1 MRFFADLHVHSKHA
15 RATSRDLDLP
25 HMALWAAKKGV
36 LVLGTGDFTHPAW
49 FADLR
54 DQLVPA
60 EPGLFRLKPEL
71 ERWCAEQFPP
81 FAAQPTRFLLQVEIS
96 TIYKQGDRVRK
107 VHHCHYVPDLAAAER
122 FIARLARLGNLAA
135 DGRPI
140 LGLNSR
146 HLLEITLEAGPGS
159 FLIPAHIWTPW
170 FAVLGSK
177 SGFDSLADCY
187 GDDLTPEIFAVETG
201 LSSDPPMNRRLSQLD
216 RYALV
221 SSSDAHSPGKIGR
234 EASAFDCE
242 LSYWAMRNALRTG
255 AGHGG
260 TVELFPEEGKYH
272 LDGHRA
278 CGIRWE
284 PGETQRHGGLC
295 PVCGKELTVGVL
307 HRVEA
312 LADRAGGAAVQAARA
327 GEFRS
332 FVPLPELLGE
342 VLRVGPASRK
352 VTDSYERLVGAV
364 GPELFILERTPLEDL
379 RRAGP
384 ALLAEGV
391 RRMRA
396 GEVIREAGYDGEY
409 GVIRVFRDEEL
420 IQGNAVSLPF
430 ELPKTERA
438 AGSLPA
444 STPPA
449 AGQSEGFSPSE
460 RGEGDRS
467 PDFNRDCR
475 SARPRAEHGG
485 VPASGRSGS
494 SPNAERT
501 KGAPSAAPGMGV
513 VPGLGTCVAELQG
526 APVQRRKSRPSAPG
540 TAASA

>member
-54 DQLVPA
+54 GQLVPA

-71 ERWCAEQFPP
+71 ERWCAERFPP

-96 TIYKQGDRVRK
+96 TIYKQDDRVRK

-140 LGLNSR
+140 FGLNSR
-146 HLLEITLEAGPGS
+146 HLLELTLEAGPGS

-177 SGFDSLADCY
+177 SGFDSLAECY
-187 GDDLTPEIFAVETG
+187 GDQTPEIFAVETG
-201 LSSDPPMNRRLSQLD
+201 LSSDPPMNRRLTQLD

-242 LSYWAMRNALRTG
+242 LSWWAMRDALRTG
-255 AGHGG
+255 AGFGG
-260 TVELFPEEGKYH
+260 TVEFFPEEGKYH

-312 LADRAGGAAVQAARA
+312 LADRAEGAPAEEARA
-327 GEFRS
+327 GGFRS

-352 VTDSYERLVGAV
+352 IADSYEKLIGMV
-364 GPELFILERTPLEDL
+364 GPELFILEHAPLEDL
-379 RRAGP
+379 RRAGS

-409 GVIRVFRDEEL
+409 GVIRVFRDKEL
-420 IQGNAVSLPF
+420 IQGHAVAGAG
-430 ELPKTERA
+430 ELPQRA
-438 AGSLPA
+438 AGILPA
-444 STPPA
+444 PPA
-449 AGQSEGFSPSE
+449 PMAVECRQDAG
-460 RGEGDRS
+460 RTL
-467 PDFNRDCR
+467 
-475 SARPRAEHGG
+475 
-485 VPASGRSGS
+485 PAAL
-494 SPNAERT
+494 NA
-501 KGAPSAAPGMGV
+501 
-513 VPGLGTCVAELQG
+513 
-526 APVQRRKSRPSAPG
+526 
-540 TAASA
+540 